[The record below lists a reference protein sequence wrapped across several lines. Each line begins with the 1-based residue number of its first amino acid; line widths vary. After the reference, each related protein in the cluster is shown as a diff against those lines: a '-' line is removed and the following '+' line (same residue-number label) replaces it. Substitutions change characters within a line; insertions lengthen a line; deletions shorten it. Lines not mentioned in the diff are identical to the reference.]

1 MRCGSNARCA
11 CAGRNAAR
19 SGDGGNGI
27 GHGKVSLENGG
38 TPIKMKAA
46 VRAAHAEIKA
56 ESICVASVER
66 VEGVN
71 CMVLEIV
78 CAGRPTPIL
87 VPIQIMG

>member
-1 MRCGSNARCA
+1 
-11 CAGRNAAR
+11 
-19 SGDGGNGI
+19 
-27 GHGKVSLENGG
+27 
-38 TPIKMKAA
+38 MKAA

-71 CMVLEIV
+71 HMALEIV
-78 CAGRPTPIL
+78 CAGRPMRIL